1 MKKMLLLLSVLVLS
15 SIISAQTPGLILRD
29 AGTGASILD
38 PDGDGYVSQKTDGVQ
53 IGFTIPP
60 NSDYTQS
67 EIPYAAMVYN
77 DPLDDLEQGRAC
89 SFSELIGETSPNFPA
104 VGAYYDGTN
113 MLFRVRVAYLIE
125 NSKAFSI
132 LIDTDSKFGFT
143 GYNADPNAVPGNPG
157 FEVEITMMNNFG
169 VQISNVDGTTSP
181 VEITTLDYENHVQKS
196 MAISNYCGDADF
208 LFDFYVPF
216 SNITSI
222 PGLGITTSTPLRF
235 AVVTNMNP
243 SPSIGSNSLS
253 DVGGSSNGSTI
264 DDKFID
270 VINSQT
276 PSPIGEINNGIES
289 RTECPTLDAVYTT
302 STSISGT
309 TTEAD
314 GTVIEVKVFEADG
327 TTLISTGTGVASA
340 GIWSITVAS
349 FSPALTL
356 SVGQVVKASATA
368 PGKTQSSSDCD
379 NEFVVTDC
387 STQTDPPLDSE
398 INIVPGDKGY
408 RVTIDRP
415 IGTKV
420 YVYNSDGTLFDVA
433 LLKVGTTNPMIS
445 TTRPQTMDFECQTGS
460 CFDRAIGSSVYVFK
474 FEEPGSCLSY
484 EFLSCDY
491 ASGVSATPVVSTNPI
506 TISTTTISGTGS
518 SVDAQILL
526 YINDLLSQATTV
538 NASAPYAYSFTVA
551 NLELGDKVEIRQI
564 ETGKC
569 YSPFVTIYVTRPA
582 FPPTII
588 TPACQATFPLTSI
601 SGTSIEATGSTVTV
615 YKLNPSR
622 TAIGTAIVQ
631 ADRTWTLTGLSLA
644 AGDEITAAITT
655 APNTTTSADAAIT
668 LLQQTSV
675 NNFTVAITQPIEGA
689 TSVSGTISGGTY
701 PTILNLFVEDVL
713 IGSTAVN
720 AAGNWTISG
729 LNSFDLTTGAH
740 INVSITETGK
750 CESAYSPTEVTVAC
764 NAPNLVNISA
774 TVQSFCDGT
783 YGEIRVENSELGIYY
798 VPVLAAD
805 SSIFGYGK
813 MGNGGV
819 LNLTLTTYQITEPV
833 NVSIMASRIPV
844 GYCETF
850 VANDILFSPGA
861 RPVEPIAASVQYF
874 CGTQTLDD
882 LVVNV
887 PEGTTLKWYDAS
899 SGGVEL
905 PGSTVLVNGTDYFAE
920 ALCDSNLCTSTNR
933 TLITAEEG
941 NPLPPVA
948 QASQLICTE
957 SSLSDIA
964 ASSTGPGT
972 VVWYADEAR
981 TTPLPINTALVTGTT
996 YYAAVVNGACSSS
1009 TVTAVAVTLG
1019 MVPDTTTWTGAVS
1032 ADWTDDANWNT
1043 KHPTICSHVIIPDV
1057 GNGVIY
1063 PVISAPAACQSI
1075 TFEPGGAV
1083 LGLQHLSYT
1092 QAYVQ
1097 IKLQRNKWYTL
1108 TAPLKSMFSG
1118 DYYFTGAPITAM
1130 KLFDDVN
1137 PDKEGDT
1144 TAVGTWTQSFANLTV
1159 PLTPGMGYAFK
1170 VDTLSWN
1177 YPNGTYVTLTDYSN
1191 AFPRANPDGSLLRK
1205 VSPYSSITGLV
1216 YPQYAQTM
1224 PKDSAVAYRFAMENA
1239 SNVLE
1244 DVRVPIKPGLNLIG
1258 NPLMTHLDFDL
1269 LYASNSDKISDNL
1282 KFWNGTSFISYMSGV
1297 QIAASMDKSFTR
1309 IPPMQAFFV
1318 NALPGVGDGTQLDI
1332 NLNEHFVTDELTKLR
1347 STSATVSKVLHIKS
1361 SFGGYQSYA
1370 AIAHNENAHNGCST
1384 DDAFKLFS
1392 QYSQVPEIY
1401 TVAEEK
1407 ALDINQFG
1415 SMPYMAPIGI
1425 KTSVR
1430 GKIALNF
1437 EGANN
1442 FEDVE
1447 VTLLNT
1453 LTGEQQNLK
1462 VNKDYELNYDGTAT
1476 DASLFVEFR
1485 SANTSTDTPEA
1496 QQCELN
1502 KCLQVFAQD
1511 NRTITA
1517 ISPNTDKILKMTIW
1531 EQDGKQLYN
1540 KTDIKNT
1547 INTAQLTTTCKIC
1560 VVRVETETKTFVIKV
1575 LMDK

>member
-1 MKKMLLLLSVLVLS
+1 MKKILLLLSVLVLS
-15 SIISAQTPGLILRD
+15 SILNAQTPGLILRD
-29 AGTGASILD
+29 AGTGASVLD
-38 PDGDGYVSQKTDGVQ
+38 PDGDGYVSQKTNGVQ
-53 IGFTIPP
+53 VGYTNPP
-60 NSDYTQS
+60 NSDYAQS

-77 DPLDDLEQGRAC
+77 DPLNDLEQGRAC
-89 SFSELIGETSPNFPA
+89 SFSELIGETSPNFAA

-157 FEVEITMMNNFG
+157 FEVEISMINNFG
-169 VQISNVDGTTSP
+169 VKVSNVDGTTSP
-181 VEITTLDYENHVQKS
+181 VVTSDLDYENHVQKS
-196 MAISNYCGDADF
+196 MAISNYCDDADY

-216 SNITSI
+216 SAISSI
-222 PGLGITTSTPLRF
+222 AGLGITTSTPLRF

-253 DVGGSSNGSTI
+253 DVGGSSSGSTI

-270 VINSQT
+270 IINSQT

-314 GTVIEVKVFEADG
+314 GTVIEVKVYQADG

-340 GIWSITVAS
+340 GIWSIAVAS
-349 FSPALTL
+349 FSPSLTL
-356 SVGQVVKASATA
+356 AVGQIVKASATA
-368 PGKTQSSSDCD
+368 PGKTTSPSDCD

-387 STQTDPPLDSE
+387 STLTNPPLDSE

-408 RVTIDRP
+408 RVTINRP
-415 IGTKV
+415 IGTKI
-420 YVYNSDGTLFDVA
+420 YVYNSDGSLFDVN

-445 TTRPQTMDFECQTGS
+445 TTKPQTMDFECKTGN
-460 CFDRAIGSSVYVFK
+460 CFDRAVGSSVYIFK

-491 ASGVSATPVVSTNPI
+491 TSGASATPVVSTNPI
-506 TISTTTISGTGS
+506 TVSTATISGTGTS
-518 SVDAQILL
+518 TGAQIQL
-526 YINDLLSQATTV
+526 YINDILEQATAV
-538 NASAPYAYSFTVA
+538 NLAAPYGYSFTVSG
-551 NLELGDKVEIRQI
+551 LELGDKVQIRQI

-569 YSPFVTIYVTRPA
+569 YSPFVTVYVTRPA
-582 FPPTII
+582 FPPTIL

-631 ADRTWTLTGLSLA
+631 ANRTWTLTGLSLA

-675 NNFTVAITQPIEGA
+675 NNFTVTINQAIEGA

-713 IGSTAVN
+713 IGSTTVN

-729 LNSFDLTTGAH
+729 LNSFDLTTGAL

-805 SSIFGYGK
+805 STIFGYGK

-833 NVSIMASRIPV
+833 NVSIMASRIPL

-850 VANDILFSPGA
+850 VANDILFSPGL
-861 RPVEPIAASVQYF
+861 RPVPPLAANVQYF
-874 CGTQTLDD
+874 CGTQTLND

-887 PEGTTLKWYDAS
+887 PIGTTIKWYDAPT
-899 SGGVEL
+899 GGNEL
-905 PGSTVLVNGTDYFAE
+905 AGNTTLIDATEYYAE

-933 TLITAEEG
+933 TLITAESG
-941 NPLPPVA
+941 DPLAPTA
-948 QASQLICTE
+948 DASQLICTE
-957 SSLSDIA
+957 STLADVN

-972 VVWYADEAR
+972 VVWYADAGR
-981 TTPLPINTALVTGTT
+981 TTPLAMNTPLVSGTS
-996 YYAAVVNGACSSS
+996 YYAAVVNGACSSA
-1009 TVTAVAVTLG
+1009 TVTTVAVTLG

-1043 KHPTICSHVIIPDV
+1043 KHPTICSHVIIPNV
-1057 GNGVIY
+1057 GGGVRY
-1063 PVISAPAACQSI
+1063 PVITDPAACLSI

-1097 IKLQRNKWYTL
+1097 ITLQRNKWYTL
-1108 TAPLKSMFSG
+1108 TTPLKSMFSG
-1118 DYYFTGAPITAM
+1118 DYYFSGAPKTEM
-1130 KLFDDVN
+1130 KLFDAVD
-1137 PDKEGDT
+1137 PDLGG
-1144 TAVGTWTQSFANLTV
+1144 APVVGNWTYSFANLAV
-1159 PLTPGMGYAFK
+1159 PLTPGLGFAFK
-1170 VDTLSWN
+1170 VDSISYN
-1177 YPNGTYVTLTDYSN
+1177 YPNGTLVSHSDYSN
-1191 AFPRANPDGSLLRK
+1191 AFPRQNANGSLVRLA
-1205 VSPYSSITGLV
+1205 VPYSGITGKP
-1216 YPQYAQTM
+1216 YPQFAQTM
-1224 PKDSAVAYRFAMENA
+1224 PKDSAIAFRFAMENA
-1239 SNVLE
+1239 SNQLE
-1244 DVRVPIKPGLNLIG
+1244 DVRVPIKQGLNLVG

-1269 LYASNSDKISDNL
+1269 MYQSNLDKISDNL
-1282 KFWNGTSFISYMSGV
+1282 KFWNGTTFVSYMSGT
-1297 QIAASMDKSFTR
+1297 QIASTLDKSFTK

-1318 NALPGVGDGTQLDI
+1318 YGLETADTQLDI
-1332 NLNEHFVTDELTKLR
+1332 NLNEHFVTDEITKLR
-1347 STSATVSKVLHIKS
+1347 SANNSTIDVLHIKS
-1361 SFGGYQSYA
+1361 SFAGYESSTAVALNTEANNSY
-1370 AIAHNENAHNGCST
+1370 GK

-1392 QYSQVPEIY
+1392 QYTQVPEVY
-1401 TVAEEK
+1401 TVADNH
-1407 ALDINQFG
+1407 ALDINQFCDL
-1415 SMPYMAPIGI
+1415 PYMAPIGI
-1425 KTSVR
+1425 KTSAR
-1430 GKIALNF
+1430 GKINLNF
-1437 EGANN
+1437 EGANQFN
-1442 FEDVE
+1442 DVE
-1447 VTLLNT
+1447 VTLMNT

-1462 VNKDYELNYDGTAT
+1462 ANNNYELDYDGSAT
-1476 DASLFVEFR
+1476 DASLFIEFR

-1511 NRTITA
+1511 GKTITA
-1517 ISPNTDKILKMTIW
+1517 ISPSSDKILKMTIW

-1540 KTDIKNT
+1540 KVDIKNT
-1547 INTAQLTTTCKIC
+1547 LHSAQLNTVCKIC
-1560 VVRVETETKTFVIKV
+1560 VVRVETENKTFVIKI